1 MAAEL
6 TAARGHAVRPHT
18 ADALIEAWAPTAAAC
33 YEEAVAAFVDIF
45 MDASRGH
52 TGEPVAFD
60 VGPGRPEDL
69 LVLLLEEVLFNA
81 ETRGRVPAA
90 TCAEIQGDRLIGAF
104 TLVPAETRDV
114 IGSIPKG
121 VSYDGL
127 VFGPAD
133 GRWSCRATVDV

>member
-1 MAAEL
+1 M
-6 TAARGHAVRPHT
+6 
-18 ADALIEAWAPTAAAC
+18 LIEAWAPTAAAC

-45 MDASRGH
+45 VDKSRSP

-60 VGPGRPEDL
+60 LGPGRPEDL

-81 ETRGRVPAA
+81 ETRGRVPAS
-90 TCAEIQGDRLIGAF
+90 TRVEIQGDRLMGAF
-104 TLVPAETRDV
+104 TLVPVETPDV

-121 VSYDGL
+121 VSYNGL

-133 GRWSCRATVDV
+133 GRWCCRATVDV